1 MNPGSVMPGIITKKN
16 RYLLLRRPNA
26 AAFLDRKKEE
36 KKKMNN
42 AALTQL
48 VIIAVLV
55 EAIWENVKRLYSAEG
70 FDKSVAGSLGVSILV
85 CVATGADLFVI
96 IGLPLAVPFLG
107 SVLTGIITARG
118 ANFVNDLFTRL
129 NGPKKEA

>member
-1 MNPGSVMPGIITKKN
+1 
-16 RYLLLRRPNA
+16 
-26 AAFLDRKKEE
+26 
-36 KKKMNN
+36 MNN

-129 NGPKKEA
+129 NGKREGE

>member
-1 MNPGSVMPGIITKKN
+1 MN
-16 RYLLLRRPNA
+16 
-26 AAFLDRKKEE
+26 
-36 KKKMNN
+36 
-42 AALTQL
+42 ALSQL

-55 EAIWENVKRLYSAEG
+55 EAIWENVKRVYSSNKV
-70 FDKSVAGSLGVSILV
+70 DPNVVGSLGVSILI
-85 CVATGADLFVI
+85 CLATGADLFPLV
-96 IGLPLAVPFLG
+96 GMPLAVPFLG